1 MQRIAP
7 ELHLYSQ
14 TVKRAWHIALLLT
27 VALAAVSC
35 SVQDPMDEGDFPL
48 PIEVNIA
55 VQNAAGDNL
64 LDPASEGAL
73 SLDKIVATFRGR
85 AVTLDPVSKAG
96 ALLAPI
102 SAVGP
107 STSVSAATTFAPI
120 SAVGPRGVALSP
132 GQDLSLSLVAP
143 SNNLLFGPLDGRAE
157 LTDEPLVLSWGDG
170 RTSEIRITNRFDPQ
184 SFPVL
189 DRHFY
194 YEDSDFV
201 SEAAVIIIL

>member
-1 MQRIAP
+1 M
-7 ELHLYSQ
+7 
-14 TVKRAWHIALLLT
+14 LLQLT

-35 SVQDPMDEGDFPL
+35 AMQDTLDVDDFPL

-64 LDPASEGAL
+64 LDPAFDGAL
-73 SLDKIVATFRGR
+73 SLDKIVATFGGR
-85 AVTLDPVSKAG
+85 AVALTPGLKA
-96 ALLAPI
+96 APR
-102 SAVGP
+102 S
-107 STSVSAATTFAPI
+107 
-120 SAVGPRGVALSP
+120 VALSP
-132 GQDLSLSLVAP
+132 RQEQLSLSLVAP
-143 SNNLLFGPLDGRAE
+143 ANNLLFGPLDGRAE
-157 LTDEPLVLSWGDG
+157 FSDEPLTLFWGDG

-201 SEAAVIIIL
+201 SEAAVLIIL